1 MTSYS
6 ILKTSEIGDL
16 FLVAD
21 ETHLLAVYF
30 NDSHEFKPL
39 ANGAKLNPNQKVL
52 KQASKEIQ
60 EYLRGKRTEFTVP
73 MRNQGTPFQKKVWKR
88 IAMIP
93 FGKTV
98 SYSDLAR
105 YAGSYKAVRAAGTA
119 TGMNPRA
126 SLVPCHRVISKNGGI
141 GGYAGGL
148 DRKRQLL
155 GIESINLKSRSARA
169 MSDGKN
175 RNRLG

>member
-1 MTSYS
+1 M
-6 ILKTSEIGDL
+6 GDL
-16 FLVAD
+16 FLLAG

-30 NDSHEFKPL
+30 ADGNESRSL

-52 KQASKEIQ
+52 KQASKQIQ
-60 EYLRGKRTEFTVP
+60 EYLRGKRTEFSVP

-119 TGMNPRA
+119 TGTNP
-126 SLVPCHRVISKNGGI
+126 LCILIPCHRVIAKNGGI
-141 GGYAGGL
+141 GGYGGGL
-148 DRKRQLL
+148 DRKRKLL
-155 GIESINLKSRSARA
+155 EIERISLRR
-169 MSDGKN
+169 
-175 RNRLG
+175 